1 MISLL
6 LSLITYEPTLHFQ
19 TSVKGWM
26 LPGVRTL
33 TCNMV
38 SVLTAGKAEDLCSYQ
53 LLASQCAFVV
63 SKSLPLDDVLS
74 FETLGSLA
82 VLQ

>member
-1 MISLL
+1 MNH
-6 LSLITYEPTLHFQ
+6 LST

-26 LPGVRTL
+26 LPGDYT
-33 TCNMV
+33 V

-63 SKSLPLDDVLS
+63 IKSLLLNQVLS
-74 FETLGSLA
+74 FETWELGSTA
-82 VLQ
+82 VG